1 MLDIKHLKKDY
12 QLKFFHVKGQSK
24 CIYIREITH
33 YIGSNKYR
41 VIYEENLGEIKYLNE
56 LTENEFIEFIETLK
70 IRETQK
76 TKIKM
81 EDSDIINET
90 EQIDNINQLNK
101 KLYSI
106 LNELYYDKISI
117 EKAKAI
123 SNITQTILNV
133 EKYRN
138 SIVNLSGQKQM
149 AG

>member
-1 MLDIKHLKKDY
+1 MLDIKQLKKDY

-24 CIYIREITH
+24 RIYIREITH
-33 YIGSNKYR
+33 YVGSNKYR
-41 VIYEENLGEIKYLNE
+41 LIYEENLGEINYLNE
-56 LTENEFIEFIETLK
+56 LTENKFIEFIETLE

-76 TKIKM
+76 TKKEM
-81 EDSDIINET
+81 EHPDIINET
-90 EQIDNINQLNK
+90 EQIENINQLNK

-106 LNELYYDKISI
+106 LDELYHDKISI

-138 SIVNLSGQKQM
+138 TLIKL
-149 AG
+149 